1 MVNVGMSEKTGPAGA
16 SARRARTIPDALL
29 RFLAKIPD
37 LDDAERWRLAEE
49 LPVREYPRGSVLL
62 RQGDVPDSCYFVLEG
77 CVRQFSLGEDGEETS
92 IEFFTEEQAVEV
104 FLDQAGGKPSEYGL
118 ACLEDSVIL
127 VGDLKTLTATYEKHP
142 KLASITRAMTEAS
155 YARTREAF
163 AAFKASSPE
172 ERYRSLLESRPELL
186 DRVPHYLVA
195 SYLGVAPETLSRIR
209 KRVS

>member
-1 MVNVGMSEKTGPAGA
+1 MVYLAMSGETGPAGA
-16 SARRARTIPDALL
+16 RARKARTIPDALL

-49 LPVREYPRGSVLL
+49 LPVREYPKGSVLL

-77 CVRQFSLGEDGEETS
+77 CVRQYSTGEDGTETS
-92 IEFFTEEQAVEV
+92 IEFFTEEEAVEV
-104 FLDQAGGKPSEYGL
+104 FQDQAERRPSEYGL
-118 ACLEDSVIL
+118 VCLEDSVLL
-127 VGDLKTLTATYEKHP
+127 VGDLKTVHSTYARFP
-142 KLASITRAMTEAS
+142 KLVSITRAMTERN

-172 ERYRSLLESRPELL
+172 ERYRSLLERRPGLL

-195 SYLGVAPETLSRIR
+195 SYLGVTPESLSRIR